1 MQSKSQILVVPGLE
15 ETLTVQN
22 VPKSRPKS
30 RRPKKSESKKFYL
43 NPKLVCGQDQDGQV
57 LPVQTTREYL
67 QKLLDGEIFTDQ
79 VDPREIEET
88 AEKKVKSIL
97 DELIEDMLG
106 NDKNNNDDEEED
118 VDNNNE

>member
-1 MQSKSQILVVPGLE
+1 M
-15 ETLTVQN
+15 
-22 VPKSRPKS
+22 
-30 RRPKKSESKKFYL
+30 
-43 NPKLVCGQDQDGQV
+43 
-57 LPVQTTREYL
+57 QTTREYL

-118 VDNNNE
+118 MDNNNE